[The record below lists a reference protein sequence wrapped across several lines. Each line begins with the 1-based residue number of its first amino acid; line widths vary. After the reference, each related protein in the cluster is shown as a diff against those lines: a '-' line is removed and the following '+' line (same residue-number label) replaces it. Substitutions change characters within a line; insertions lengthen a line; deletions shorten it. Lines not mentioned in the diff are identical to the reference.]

1 MKNQSFQ
8 RRLRFA
14 ISGIKSAWETESS
27 FRTHTFMSIGVLIF
41 LGLLRPAPIWWAVI
55 FLIIGGVLSLEL
67 LNTALEQVVDR
78 LHPEQHPMIAK
89 AKDCAAGA
97 VLVLS
102 IAAVAIFIALLVAH
116 YGHAHKDL
124 IPGVF

>member
-8 RRLRFA
+8 RRLKFA
-14 ISGIKSAWETESS
+14 VNGIKSAWETESS
-27 FRTHTFMSIGVLIF
+27 FRTHTFMSVGVLIF
-41 LGLLRPAPIWWAVI
+41 LGWLRPAPIWWAVI

-102 IAAVAIFIALLVAH
+102 IAAVAIFIALLAAH
-116 YGHAHKDL
+116 FGGNHGPL
-124 IPGVF
+124 IPGLF